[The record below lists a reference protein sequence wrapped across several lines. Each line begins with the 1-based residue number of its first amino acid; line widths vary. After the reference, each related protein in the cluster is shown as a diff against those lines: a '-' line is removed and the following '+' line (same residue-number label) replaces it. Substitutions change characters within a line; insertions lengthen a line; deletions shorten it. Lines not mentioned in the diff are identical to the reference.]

1 LFHARSLSQDARR
14 LAEFVKDSGKGACRL
29 LRPVCD
35 LFEQGSERPATIEVC
50 MRQTV
55 AILGGGIGGL
65 TAAHELAE
73 RGFEVRVFE
82 SKTIFGGKARSI
94 PVPNSAVDGRKLL
107 PGEHG
112 FRFFPHFYR
121 HVPDTMSRIPYRTNP
136 RGVLDNLVPTTR
148 TVLSRAGAPD
158 LLVCS
163 RFPRNRHDWK
173 IAIRGAFSF
182 YRLIPIRDLLLYIRR
197 LLVWLTSCDER
208 RLHEYEHIPWWEFT
222 QASSRSEGY
231 QQFLGEGFTRM
242 MVAVRADEGST
253 RTVGAIGLQL
263 GLGLLTYGADVDSV
277 LCGPTNDMWIDP
289 WVAHLERLGVVL
301 HNNARVQ
308 QIHTDG
314 SRITHLTVAHEDCT
328 EEVTADYYV
337 AALPVEVMTSLLTED
352 LKRAA
357 PSMANIGRLKTAW
370 MNGIQFFL
378 ARRAPIVDG
387 HIVYVD
393 SPWALTS
400 VSQDQFWHSVDLS
413 DYGDGEVKG
422 ILSVDISDWD
432 APGML
437 YGKPAKECDP
447 VEIKNEVWLQIL
459 AHLDAGGQKQL
470 RAAKIMRWFLDPS
483 IVYPNP
489 SQAVNLEPL
498 LINTVGSLA
507 DRPHAHTEIPNLFL
521 AADYVRTGTDLA
533 CMEAAN
539 EAARRATNALL
550 DRADS
555 SAPRAAVWPL
565 TEPSIF
571 RRFREWDRLVFE
583 RGEPHS
589 WRRAAYAAFKRRLW
603 SGDRRNSPP
612 TVTAET

>member
-1 LFHARSLSQDARR
+1 
-14 LAEFVKDSGKGACRL
+14 
-29 LRPVCD
+29 
-35 LFEQGSERPATIEVC
+35 
-50 MRQTV
+50 MRKTV

-73 RGFEVRVFE
+73 RGFDVRVFE
-82 SKTIFGGKARSI
+82 SKAIFGGKARSI

-112 FRFFPHFYR
+112 FRFFPHFYK
-121 HVPDTMSRIPYRTNP
+121 HVPDTMSRIPFGTNP

-148 TVLSRAGAPD
+148 TSLSRAGAPD

-163 RFPRNRHDWK
+163 RFPRGWHDWT
-173 IAIRGAFSF
+173 IALRGAVGFF
-182 YRLIPIRDLLLYIRR
+182 RIVPIADMLLYVRR

-208 RLHEYEHIPWWEFT
+208 RLHEYEHVPWWEFT
-222 QASSRSEGY
+222 RASSRSEGY

-289 WVAHLERLGVVL
+289 WVAHLMSLGVVFQ
-301 HNNARVQ
+301 HSTSVR

-314 SRITHLTVAHEDCT
+314 ERITHVTVERDGRT
-328 EEVTADYYV
+328 ENVTADYYV
-337 AALPVEVMTSLLTED
+337 AALPVEIMTSLLTED

-357 PSMANIGRLKTAW
+357 PSMARIGQLRTAW
-370 MNGIQFFL
+370 MNGIQFYL
-378 ARRAPIVDG
+378 ARRAPITDG

-413 DYGDGEVKG
+413 EYGDGEVKG

-432 APGML
+432 TPGML

-459 AHLDAGGQKQL
+459 AHLDADGQKQL

-483 IVYPNP
+483 ITYPNP

-533 CMEAAN
+533 CMESAN
-539 EAARRATNALL
+539 EAARRAANALL
-550 DRADS
+550 DRVES
-555 SAPRAAVWPL
+555 PAPRAAIWPL
-565 TEPSIF
+565 QEPAFF
-571 RRFREWDRLVFE
+571 RRFKEWDRLVFE
-583 RGEPHS
+583 RGERHS
-589 WRRAAYAAFKRRLW
+589 WRNAAWAAFTRWVWGNGRRE
-603 SGDRRNSPP
+603 SSAS
-612 TVTAET
+612 VTAET

>member
-1 LFHARSLSQDARR
+1 
-14 LAEFVKDSGKGACRL
+14 
-29 LRPVCD
+29 
-35 LFEQGSERPATIEVC
+35 

-55 AILGGGIGGL
+55 AVLGGGIGGL

-73 RGFEVRVFE
+73 RGFDVRVFE
-82 SKTIFGGKARSI
+82 SKPIFGGKARSI

-121 HVPDTMSRIPYRTNP
+121 HVPDTMSRIPFGTNA

-148 TVLSRAGAPD
+148 TALSRAGAPD

-163 RFPRNRHDWK
+163 RFPRGWHDWR
-173 IAIRGAFSF
+173 IALRGAVAFF
-182 YRLIPIRDLLLYIRR
+182 RIIPVADLLLYIRR

-242 MVAVRADEGST
+242 MVAVRATEGST

-289 WVAHLERLGVVL
+289 WVAHLAALGVVFQ
-301 HNNARVQ
+301 HGSSVR
-308 QIHTDG
+308 QIHTNG
-314 SRITHLTVAHEDCT
+314 ERITHVTIEHDGRT
-328 EEVTADYYV
+328 EQVTADYYV
-337 AALPVEVMTSLLTED
+337 AALPVEVMTSLLTEE
-352 LKRAA
+352 LKLAA
-357 PSMANIGRLKTAW
+357 PSMARIGELRTAW
-370 MNGIQFFL
+370 MNGIQFYL

-387 HIVYVD
+387 HIVFVD

-400 VSQDQFWHSVDLS
+400 VSQDQFWHSIDLS
-413 DYGDGEVKG
+413 EYGDGEVKG
-422 ILSVDISDWD
+422 ILSVDISDWET
-432 APGML
+432 PGML
-437 YGKPAKECDP
+437 YGKPAKDCDP

-459 AHLDAGGQKQL
+459 AHLDADGQKQL

-483 IVYPNP
+483 ITYPNP

-507 DRPHAHTEIPNLFL
+507 YRPHASTEIPNLFL

-533 CMEAAN
+533 CMESAN

-550 DRADS
+550 DRAES
-555 SAPRAAVWPL
+555 PAPRAAIWPL
-565 TEPSIF
+565 QEPSFF
-571 RRFREWDRLVFE
+571 RRFKEWDRLVFE
-583 RGEPHS
+583 RGERHS
-589 WRRAAYAAFKRRLW
+589 WRHAARAGFAHWLW
-603 SGDRRNSPP
+603 GDDQRESSAS
-612 TVTAET
+612 VTAET

>member
-1 LFHARSLSQDARR
+1 
-14 LAEFVKDSGKGACRL
+14 
-29 LRPVCD
+29 
-35 LFEQGSERPATIEVC
+35 

-55 AILGGGIGGL
+55 AVLGGGIGGL

-73 RGFEVRVFE
+73 RGFDVRVFE
-82 SKTIFGGKARSI
+82 SKSIFGGKARSI

-121 HVPDTMSRIPYRTNP
+121 HVPDTMSRIPFRDNT
-136 RGVLDNLVPTTR
+136 RGVLDNLVPTTK
-148 TVLSRAGAPD
+148 TVLSRAGASD
-158 LLVCS
+158 VLVCS
-163 RFPRNRHDWK
+163 RFPRDWHDW
-173 IAIRGAFSF
+173 ITAIRGAVDFF
-182 YRLIPIRDLLLYIRR
+182 RIIPVADMLLYLRR

-222 QASSRSEGY
+222 RASGRSEGY
-231 QQFLGEGFTRM
+231 QQFLGQGFTRM
-242 MVAVRADEGST
+242 MVAIRAEEGST

-263 GLGLLTYGADVDSV
+263 GLGLLTHGVDVDSV
-277 LCGPTNDMWIDP
+277 LSGPTNDMWIDP
-289 WVAHLERLGVVL
+289 WVAHLERLGVVFQ
-301 HNNARVQ
+301 HSAPVRR
-308 QIHTDG
+308 IHTDG
-314 SRITHLTVAHEDCT
+314 RRITHVTLECEGRMVD
-328 EEVTADYYV
+328 VTADHYV
-337 AALPVEVMTSLLTED
+337 AALPVEVMTALLTEE

-357 PSMANIGRLKTAW
+357 PSMAGIGRLRTAW
-370 MNGIQFFL
+370 MNGIQFYL
-378 ARRAPIVDG
+378 ARRAPIVHG

-422 ILSVDISDWD
+422 ILSVDISDWET
-432 APGML
+432 PGML

-459 AHLDAGGQKQL
+459 AHLDAEGQKQL

-483 IVYPNP
+483 IVFPNP

-498 LINTVGSLA
+498 LINTVSSLA

-550 DRADS
+550 DRVAS
-555 SAPRAAVWPL
+555 PAPRAALWPL
-565 TEPSIF
+565 TEPAIF
-571 RRFREWDRLVFE
+571 RPFKEWDRLVFE
-583 RGEPHS
+583 RGDGHS
-589 WRRAAYAAFKRRLW
+589 WRSAAWAGFKRWLLG
-603 SGDRRNSPP
+603 SRRQPLGVSSKLQVQSSKLHVGEEF
-612 TVTAET
+612 TETLH

>member
-1 LFHARSLSQDARR
+1 
-14 LAEFVKDSGKGACRL
+14 
-29 LRPVCD
+29 
-35 LFEQGSERPATIEVC
+35 
-50 MRQTV
+50 MRHTV

-73 RGFEVRVFE
+73 RGFDVRVFE
-82 SKTIFGGKARSI
+82 SKAIFGGKARSI

-112 FRFFPHFYR
+112 FRFFPHFYK
-121 HVPDTMSRIPYRTNP
+121 HVPDTMSRIPFGTNA

-148 TVLSRAGAPD
+148 TALSRAGAPD

-163 RFPRNRHDWK
+163 RFPRGWHDWT
-173 IAIRGAFSF
+173 IALRGAFGF
-182 YRLIPIRDLLLYIRR
+182 FRIVPVADMLLYVRR

-208 RLHEYEHIPWWEFT
+208 RLHEYEHVPWWEFT
-222 QASSRSEGY
+222 KASSRSEGY

-242 MVAVRADEGST
+242 MVAVRAEEGST

-289 WVAHLERLGVVL
+289 WVAHLMSQGVVFQQSTSV
-301 HNNARVQ
+301 R

-314 SRITHLTVAHEDCT
+314 ERITHVTVECEGRT
-328 EEVTADYYV
+328 EHVTADYYV

-357 PSMANIGRLKTAW
+357 PSMARIGQLRTAW
-370 MNGIQFFL
+370 MNGIQFYL
-378 ARRAPIVDG
+378 ARRAPIADG

-413 DYGDGEVKG
+413 EYGDGEVKG

-432 APGML
+432 TPGML

-459 AHLDAGGQKQL
+459 AHLDADGQKQL

-483 IVYPNP
+483 ITYPNP

-533 CMEAAN
+533 CMESAN
-539 EAARRATNALL
+539 EAARRAANALL
-550 DRADS
+550 DRVES
-555 SAPRAAVWPL
+555 PAPRAAIWPL
-565 TEPSIF
+565 QEPAFF
-571 RRFREWDRLVFE
+571 RRFKEWDRLVFG

-589 WRRAAYAAFKRRLW
+589 WRNAAWAAFTRWVWGNGRRE
-603 SGDRRNSPP
+603 SSAS
-612 TVTAET
+612 VTAET